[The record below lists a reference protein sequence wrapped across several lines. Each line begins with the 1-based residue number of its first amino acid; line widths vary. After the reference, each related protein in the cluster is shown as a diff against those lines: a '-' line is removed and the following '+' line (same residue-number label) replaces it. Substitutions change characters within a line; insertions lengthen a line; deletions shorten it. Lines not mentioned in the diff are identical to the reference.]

1 MAVLN
6 ATGKEPAERDK
17 FIRSVIGLIR
27 ASRQDF
33 RRKVGIG
40 SKLQV
45 ALEEESIVLR
55 TSASVAGEKMDKER
69 GV

>member
-1 MAVLN
+1 M
-6 ATGKEPAERDK
+6 
-17 FIRSVIGLIR
+17 IGLIR

-45 ALEEESIVLR
+45 ALEEESIALR
-55 TSASVAGEKMDKER
+55 TSGSVAGEKIDKEG